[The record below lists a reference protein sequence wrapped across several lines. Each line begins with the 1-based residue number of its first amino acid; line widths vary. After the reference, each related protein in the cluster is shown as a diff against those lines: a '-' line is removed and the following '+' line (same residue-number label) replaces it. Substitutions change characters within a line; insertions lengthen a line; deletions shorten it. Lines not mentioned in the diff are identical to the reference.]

1 MLHNIE
7 TRGYQGMSDDC
18 DNNPLSSSRRRNLL
32 QRPLLLALVVLLPIS
47 VPVLIYALSSR
58 PVENKSW
65 VESSAKTFSRCQGI
79 DWQQACEQILNSS
92 STRRHLVSEDYS
104 QYLTYDANC
113 LLVYRMELEANITFP
128 YYSNQFVQAGGNQ
141 TMVVFIQHGA
151 LRDADYSYCSFQQLM
166 LEQTYRPFDQILVIA
181 PDFNF
186 KNDEGVLSTDAFWNS
201 TKPWGDWR
209 IGAESDPECCGNSNA
224 NSTSTI
230 SSFEVLD
237 QMFGVLT
244 NTQLYPNIDK
254 ISFVG
259 HSAGGQMVHRYAML
273 SQLAAKYDAGK
284 GTADLE
290 FIVANPSSY
299 VYLTDYRYKYNCGN
313 CECSSEKCVCDQNCT
328 QPAGLTVPD
337 ESGVCMDN
345 KYNDWPYGLGMFSDG
360 SQYSIPYAI
369 RAPCNTAR
377 IYRERSVTYLVGQ
390 NDTCNTDL
398 PTCSPDC
405 WKREEYL
412 PDERPCYS
420 HQIDTRCPAMLEGP
434 NRRDRGILYMQH
446 LEFVYG
452 EKTHVFHVIPD
463 AGHNATAMFGSSIGL
478 QELFD

>member
-1 MLHNIE
+1 
-7 TRGYQGMSDDC
+7 
-18 DNNPLSSSRRRNLL
+18 
-32 QRPLLLALVVLLPIS
+32 
-47 VPVLIYALSSR
+47 
-58 PVENKSW
+58 
-65 VESSAKTFSRCQGI
+65 
-79 DWQQACEQILNSS
+79 
-92 STRRHLVSEDYS
+92 
-104 QYLTYDANC
+104 
-113 LLVYRMELEANITFP
+113 
-128 YYSNQFVQAGGNQ
+128 
-141 TMVVFIQHGA
+141 
-151 LRDADYSYCSFQQLM
+151 
-166 LEQTYRPFDQILVIA
+166 
-181 PDFNF
+181 
-186 KNDEGVLSTDAFWNS
+186 
-201 TKPWGDWR
+201 
-209 IGAESDPECCGNSNA
+209 
-224 NSTSTI
+224 
-230 SSFEVLD
+230 
-237 QMFGVLT
+237 
-244 NTQLYPNIDK
+244 
-254 ISFVG
+254 
-259 HSAGGQMVHRYAML
+259 
-273 SQLAAKYDAGK
+273 
-284 GTADLE
+284 
-290 FIVANPSSY
+290 
-299 VYLTDYRYKYNCGN
+299 
-313 CECSSEKCVCDQNCT
+313 
-328 QPAGLTVPD
+328 
-337 ESGVCMDN
+337 MDN